1 MSDGALE
8 AAPPTVTQGGSVGL
22 RYHLISDSGLIRRNL
37 VSKVSSGAEAA
48 AQAPNTSNRS
58 TNAGT
63 HAGNRILRSTQASSN
78 FYHGIV
84 VQGRP
89 GT

>member
-48 AQAPNTSNRS
+48 AQAPK
-58 TNAGT
+58 
-63 HAGNRILRSTQASSN
+63 
-78 FYHGIV
+78 
-84 VQGRP
+84 
-89 GT
+89 